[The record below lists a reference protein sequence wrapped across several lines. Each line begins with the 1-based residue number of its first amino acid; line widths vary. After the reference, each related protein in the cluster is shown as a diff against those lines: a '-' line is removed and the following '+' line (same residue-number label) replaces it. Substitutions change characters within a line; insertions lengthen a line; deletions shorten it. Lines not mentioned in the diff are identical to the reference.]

1 MKVEYTFF
9 VEDVLKGNKFFNAGD
24 TIIIKTVLGGPENP
38 RPELYLENTYLLP
51 LKPWIIS
58 ENYTGDITFY
68 KLQSHHDVWDMSKP
82 RVFPIE
88 NEIIKNVEYFGIKD
102 TSWTDFKKFFKETY
116 LIFN

>member
-1 MKVEYTFF
+1 MY
-9 VEDVLKGNKFFNAGD
+9 GD
-24 TIIIKTVLGGPENP
+24 TIIVKTVLGGPENP

-51 LKPWIIS
+51 LKPWITT

-68 KLQSHHDVWDMSKP
+68 KLESYHDVWDMSKP
-82 RVFPIE
+82 KTFPIE

-102 TSWTDFKKFFKETY
+102 TSWTDFKKYFNEKY